1 MNNTYPV
8 AVKPY
13 CSFPLDPFDLT
24 GYFNFK
30 PCILPGTYLLN
41 GRGSPAERTP
51 SLKTTLDSSF
61 QKIRLT
67 ELYIRNVGA
76 NLLGFLIIALLNLFT
91 PLEFFKIQKA
101 FLLAGGWVVIL
112 SFYPLVICIGI
123 TLQYIVQRPIAEMIN
138 RMRQGLKIEAA
149 LEEKARRRIL
159 NLPVI
164 IGLVNLA
171 MWIGLTALLGTFFTI
186 FRDAPL
192 RIGFFV
198 NFRGFMVGYISA
210 IISFYLVEAYSRR
223 RLVRILFP
231 EGKLATIAG
240 SVKFSILRRIR
251 MLYGVGTLAPMLILV
266 GTLAFILWEMEG
278 SDISAAEF
286 GREILIFSIVLGIV
300 FVFVG
305 ARLNV
310 LSGKSIIQPIMDM
323 MVLVRRVR
331 KGHFKQRVRVVS
343 NDELGVLGDGF
354 NEMIEGLIER
364 DQIRQSLYLAKEVQ
378 QTLLPRK
385 SPEVD
390 GLDIAATIVYCD
402 ETGGDYYDFL
412 DARETHPGEF
422 TAVIGDVSG
431 HGIPSALMM
440 ATGRAFLRQR
450 SMLPGT
456 AADIVSDVN
465 RQMTRDFGESGSF
478 MTLFYLTIDASNMCL
493 YWVRAGHDPAIFY
506 DPATDT
512 FEELRGAGIALGVD
526 SDGRYEQFQKTGL
539 KKGQVIV
546 LGSDGLWEARNPK
559 GEMFGKEPIH
569 QIIRQNPKAVARE
582 ILTSSFNAFNVFLG
596 DRAPEDDVTLVV
608 IKITKD

>member
-1 MNNTYPV
+1 
-8 AVKPY
+8 
-13 CSFPLDPFDLT
+13 
-24 GYFNFK
+24 
-30 PCILPGTYLLN
+30 
-41 GRGSPAERTP
+41 
-51 SLKTTLDSSF
+51 
-61 QKIRLT
+61 
-67 ELYIRNVGA
+67 
-76 NLLGFLIIALLNLFT
+76 
-91 PLEFFKIQKA
+91 
-101 FLLAGGWVVIL
+101 
-112 SFYPLVICIGI
+112 
-123 TLQYIVQRPIAEMIN
+123 
-138 RMRQGLKIEAA
+138 MRQGLKIEAA

-164 IGLVNLA
+164 IGLVNFG

-210 IISFYLVEAYSRR
+210 VISFYLVEAYSRK
-223 RLVRILFP
+223 RLIRILFP

-240 SVKFSILRRIR
+240 TVKFSILRRIR

-286 GREILIFSIVLGIV
+286 GREFLIFSIVLSVV

-310 LSGKSIIQPIMDM
+310 LSGKSIIQPIIDM

-331 KGHFKQRVRVVS
+331 KGHFKQKVRVVS

-354 NEMIEGLIER
+354 NEMTEGLIER

-385 SPEVD
+385 SPEVE

-412 DARETHPGEF
+412 DTGETHPGGF
-422 TAVIGDVSG
+422 TVVIGDVSG

-450 SMLPGT
+450 SSLPGDL
-456 AADIVSDVN
+456 ADIVSDVN
-465 RQMTRDFGESGSF
+465 RQMTRDFEESGSF
-478 MTLFYLTIDASNMCL
+478 MTLFYLTIDVSNMCL

-512 FEELRGAGIALGVD
+512 FEELRGAGVALGVD
-526 SDGRYEQFQKTGL
+526 VDGRYEQFQKTGL

-569 QIIRQNPKAVARE
+569 QIIRHCPRNTYIQFQC
-582 ILTSSFNAFNVFLG
+582 L
-596 DRAPEDDVTLVV
+596 
-608 IKITKD
+608 

>member
-1 MNNTYPV
+1 
-8 AVKPY
+8 
-13 CSFPLDPFDLT
+13 
-24 GYFNFK
+24 
-30 PCILPGTYLLN
+30 
-41 GRGSPAERTP
+41 
-51 SLKTTLDSSF
+51 LKTTLDSSF
-61 QKIRLT
+61 QKIHLI
-67 ELYIRNVGA
+67 ELYLRNVGA

-91 PLEFFKIQKA
+91 PLEFFKVQRA

-123 TLQYIVQRPIAEMIN
+123 TIQYIVQRPIREMIN
-138 RMRQGLKIEAA
+138 RMRQGFNIEAT

-159 NLPVI
+159 NLPII
-164 IGLVNLA
+164 IGLVNLT
-171 MWIGLTALLGTFFTI
+171 MWIGLTALLGIFFII

-192 RIGFFV
+192 RISFFV
-198 NFRGFMVGYISA
+198 VFRGFMVGYISA
-210 IISFYLVEAYSRR
+210 ILSFYLVEAYSRR

-231 EGKLATIAG
+231 EGKLAAIPGT
-240 SVKFSILRRIR
+240 VKLSILRRIR
-251 MLYGVGTLAPMLILV
+251 VLYGVGTLAPMLILV

-286 GREILIFSIVLGIV
+286 GREFLIFSIVLGVI

-305 ARLNV
+305 GRLNV
-310 LSGKSIIQPIMDM
+310 LSGKSIIQPITDM

-331 KGHFKQRVRVVS
+331 KGHFKQKVRVVS

-354 NEMIEGLIER
+354 NEMTEGLIER
-364 DQIRQSLYLAKEVQ
+364 DQIRQSLYLAQEVQ
-378 QTLLPRK
+378 QTLLPQK
-385 SPEVD
+385 SPEVE

-412 DARETHPGEF
+412 DTRETLPGDF
-422 TAVIGDVSG
+422 SVVIGDVTG

-450 SMLPGT
+450 SSLPGNLS
-456 AADIVSDVN
+456 DIVSDVN

-478 MTLFYLTIDASNMCL
+478 MTLFYLTIDTSNICL

-506 DPATDT
+506 DPETDV

-526 SDGRYEQFQKTGL
+526 ADGRYEQFQKTGL

-559 GEMFGKEPIH
+559 GKMFGKEPIH
-569 QIIRQNPKAVARE
+569 QIIRRNPRAIARE
-582 ILTSSFNAFNVFLG
+582 ILTSSFNALNAFLG

-608 IKITKD
+608 IKVTKD